1 MNYDIVKKIL
11 LEEGFELS
19 KKTVKVNLYRQKN
32 VLFYLDNELK
42 TKIQL
47 YFDPEDSDLISFLQN
62 NFNLKISFHKGM
74 ISFPKK
80 MRYGKTPSNYGQ
92 SVALKSIQE
101 FKKFLSYL
109 KTY

>member
-11 LEEGFELS
+11 IGEGFELS
-19 KKTVKVNLYRQKN
+19 KKTVKINLYRQKN

-47 YFDPEDSDLISFLQN
+47 YFDPEDSDLISFLNN
-62 NFNLKISFHKGM
+62 NFDLKISFHNGL
-74 ISFPKK
+74 IGFPKK
-80 MRYGKTPSNYGQ
+80 LKNGKIPSKYGK
-92 SVALKSIQE
+92 SVALKSIKE
-101 FKKFLSYL
+101 FREFLSYL